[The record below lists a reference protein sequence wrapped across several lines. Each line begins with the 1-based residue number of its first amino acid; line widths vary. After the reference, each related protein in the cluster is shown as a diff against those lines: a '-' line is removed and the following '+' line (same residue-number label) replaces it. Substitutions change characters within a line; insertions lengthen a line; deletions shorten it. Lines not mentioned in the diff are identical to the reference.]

1 MDNNKRTGSGCL
13 TGIIVLIV
21 IIVLALIGSGM
32 ESDYERAGKEF
43 ETWIGEDPRTWT
55 DTEKQYFEDFWEWAD
70 ENQIEEGKQDE
81 KSIIGSDNC
90 GNVPIFMFLH

>member
-1 MDNNKRTGSGCL
+1 MDNNKKPGSGCL
-13 TGIIVLIV
+13 TGIIILIV
-21 IIVLALIGSGM
+21 IIVLAMIGGGM

-70 ENQIEEGKQDE
+70 KN
-81 KSIIGSDNC
+81 
-90 GNVPIFMFLH
+90 